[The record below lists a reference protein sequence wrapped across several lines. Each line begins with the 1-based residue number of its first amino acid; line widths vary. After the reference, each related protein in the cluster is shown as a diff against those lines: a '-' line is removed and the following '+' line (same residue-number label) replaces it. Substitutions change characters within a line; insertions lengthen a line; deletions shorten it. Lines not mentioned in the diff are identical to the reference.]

1 MASELVSEFLTGAG
15 WSGSPSASLAEAFVR
30 RTRVF
35 DDPLFDN
42 LSAYAIGLAIMVGS
56 WFAGWFVEWLV
67 LRAWGVNWKRL
78 LGTCCGRRN
87 KDEDG
92 DPLFRNLNDPN
103 ASANRPKVL
112 PVRGKFSPGG
122 TIGGPVRISDVVGV
136 VPQQYKEVPVEQ
148 VRPTHNPPPL
158 FNQICLPKEQVHHD
172 SRLWS
177 GVKPSHTENYVRL
190 TSMLARLVVL
200 IGGLML
206 AFQAAGVNVLSL
218 AASMGIVTLCFTYGG
233 AGLLRNFLSGI
244 YLHWTCKVST
254 GVYVSVS
261 SDKQGIVTDFT
272 SQWVTIT
279 DDLRPSKGRQLHLIP
294 NGSMMDADITVF
306 PDGPPS
312 DVVLRYFDELE
323 VVNKA
328 RLARGLPS
336 LQPIEGFM
344 G

>member
-1 MASELVSEFLTGAG
+1 MASDVVSEFLSGSG
-15 WSGSPSASLAEAFVR
+15 WSGSPSASLVEAFSR
-30 RTRVF
+30 RARVF

-56 WFAGWFVEWLV
+56 WFGGWFAEWLI
-67 LRAWGVNWKRL
+67 LRAWGVNWRRL
-78 LGTCCGRRN
+78 TGGCCGRRS

-112 PVRGKFSPGG
+112 PVRTKFSPSGSMKMG
-122 TIGGPVRISDVVGV
+122 DVVGV
-136 VPQQYKEVPVEQ
+136 VPQQYKDVPV
-148 VRPTHNPPPL
+148 
-158 FNQICLPKEQVHHD
+158 EQVHHD

-177 GVKPSHTENYVRL
+177 GAKPSHAENYVRL

-200 IGGLML
+200 VGGLML

-261 SDKQGIVTDFT
+261 SDKQGIVTDST
-272 SQWVTIT
+272 SQWIVIT

-294 NGSMMDADITVF
+294 NGSMMDADVTVF

-312 DVVLRYFDELE
+312 DAVLRYFDELE

-328 RLARGLPS
+328 RLTRGLPS
-336 LQPIEGFM
+336 LQPLEGFM

>member
-1 MASELVSEFLTGAG
+1 MASDLVSEFLTGAG

-35 DDPLFDN
+35 DEPLFDN
-42 LSAYAIGLAIMVGS
+42 LSAYGIGLAIFVGS
-56 WFAGWFVEWLV
+56 WFGGWFVEWLV

-122 TIGGPVRISDVVGV
+122 TIKVNDVVGV
-136 VPQQYKEVPVEQ
+136 VPQQYKEVPV
-148 VRPTHNPPPL
+148 
-158 FNQICLPKEQVHHD
+158 EQVHHD